1 MKKLQLLLLTL
12 LIPFLGYTQGSWIHI
27 QLMTDNYPSETS
39 WNITPPGGSPIII
52 ENDSNMLPNTMYDTV
67 VFLGGTIIASIYDSF
82 GDGLGSS
89 QWGGTDGWFMISNS
103 CQDTLMYVAGNFG
116 DSLVQTLTVAPCAP
130 PTFGCL
136 DPNGLNYDSTA
147 YFPGLCT
154 YPACGGL
161 LSDTVQ
167 QTCLPTGQTLVQF
180 FWQNDTSNGNC
191 NPVRFW
197 YWNENGVGPFQYG
210 LGPNQQDFAV
220 YAGNGQM
227 PPNWSVEHYGIV
239 EFADSTFSD
248 TMVYTP
254 TSCIAGCTDP
264 TQPTF
269 NPWATF
275 DDGSCSGT
283 TCDTN
288 ITYQITME
296 ITFDN
301 WPSETGWSI
310 TSGGYGVLQEELP
323 GAYNFNDIGQTYTY
337 TFCVDQAAGFELIV
351 TDTYGDGMAGTTSGG
366 SLDGMIVIYDCLGDT
381 IWYMDNPGFGS
392 TLYSGQQFGV
402 PCLSAPPVYGCMDD
416 DYQEFDPLATVDDSS
431 CVNLHVYGCTDPS
444 AFNYD
449 PNATINDIVP
459 DCQYQLWIGDAGGDG
474 WGNSYLG
481 VYQNGINFG
490 TFTMGPGSYQD
501 SFLLVL
507 DAGIPVNVYY
517 FEVGGPQQPPEE
529 VQFQTWHNSF
539 KLTNADG
546 VVLMHEGTNPFAN
559 NGQGALQSF
568 QSPFWTTY
576 SAIPFCGDYC
586 IPTVLGCM
594 DSLAFNYDSTAN
606 VDDGSC
612 IPYILGCMNVF
623 AINFNPLANV
633 DDGSC
638 IPFING
644 CTDSTADNYN
654 PLANTD
660 DGSCYYI
667 GCMDVAA
674 CNFDSTAT
682 VNNGCQYPV
691 PYYDC
696 NNVCLL
702 DSDGDGICDEL
713 EIPGCTNPIALNFD
727 ITATDDDGS
736 CILPIYGCTDP
747 LAFNYDPLANTDN
760 GSCIPVVFGCTD
772 PTQFNFD
779 PSANTDNGSCIPFI
793 YGCMDSTAFNYD
805 PLANTSNGSCIPVI
819 LGCTDTS
826 AINYN
831 PLANTE
837 DGSCLGIIYGCT
849 DPNYFNYNPLA
860 NTNDGSCIPFVYGC
874 TDATQFN
881 FDPLANTDDG
891 SCIPFIYGCIDPTQ
905 FNYDPL
911 ANTDNGSCI
920 PYVYGCTD
928 PTQFNYDPLANT
940 DNGSCIPFIYG
951 CTDSTALNYNLLAN
965 TNDNSCI
972 AVILGCTDSTAINY
986 NSLANTDD
994 GSCIATVLGC
1004 TDSTAFNYNPLA
1016 NVNDGSCVPY
1026 VYGCTDP
1033 TQFNYD
1039 PLANS
1044 DDGSCIPYI
1053 YGCMDATAFN
1063 YNPLANTDNGSCV
1076 PVIFG
1081 CTDST
1086 ALNYD
1091 VLANTDNGTCIL
1103 PITGCTDVSA
1113 YNYDP
1118 LANTSDSTACLYDAG
1133 CYGGPGIPYWL
1144 NDGCYA
1150 WVISVDDYCCTN
1162 DWDPTCQSMYDYCQ
1176 LGWPTNIP
1184 DVSALGIVVY
1194 PNPTRGLIHIE
1205 TRLKI
1210 EVELYDMTGKLLIK
1224 SNNAS
1229 NRIDIN
1235 NFPSGIYNMTIIH
1248 EDKRYSK
1255 RIIKN

>member
-27 QLMTDNYPSETS
+27 QLMTDDYPSETS
-39 WNITPPGGSPIII
+39 WNITPPGGSPIIV
-52 ENDSNMLPNTMYDTV
+52 ENDSNMLPNTMYDTIV
-67 VFLGGTIIASIYDSF
+67 QLGGTIITSIYDEF
-82 GDGLGSS
+82 GDGLSS
-89 QWGGTDGWFMISNS
+89 APFGGTDGWFMISNS

-130 PTFGCL
+130 PTIGCL
-136 DPNGLNYDSTA
+136 DPNGVNYASTA
-147 YFPGLCT
+147 YLPGPCT
-154 YPACGGL
+154 YPTCGGL

-180 FWQNDTSNGNC
+180 FWQNDISNGNC

-197 YWNENGVGPFQYG
+197 YWNEEGVGPFQYG

-227 PPNWSVEHYGIV
+227 PPNWSVEHYGMV

-248 TMVYTP
+248 TMAYTP

-275 DDGSCSGT
+275 DDGSCAGT

-288 ITYQITME
+288 TTYQITME

-301 WPSETGWSI
+301 WPSETGW
-310 TSGGYGVLQEELP
+310 TMNSGPYGILQQELP

-402 PCLSAPPVYGCMDD
+402 PCLSVPPVYGCMDD

-431 CVNLHVYGCTDPS
+431 CVNLHIYGCTDPS

-501 SFLLVL
+501 SFLLIL

-576 SAIPFCGDYC
+576 TAIPFCGDYC

-674 CNFDSTAT
+674 CNFDLTAT
-682 VNNGCQYPV
+682 VNNGCQYPAQ
-691 PYYDC
+691 YYDC

-747 LAFNYDPLANTDN
+747 LAFNYNPLANTDN

-772 PTQFNFD
+772 L
-779 PSANTDNGSCIPFI
+779 
-793 YGCMDSTAFNYD
+793 TA
-805 PLANTSNGSCIPVI
+805 L
-819 LGCTDTS
+819 
-826 AINYN
+826 
-831 PLANTE
+831 
-837 DGSCLGIIYGCT
+837 
-849 DPNYFNYNPLA
+849 
-860 NTNDGSCIPFVYGC
+860 
-874 TDATQFN
+874 
-881 FDPLANTDDG
+881 
-891 SCIPFIYGCIDPTQ
+891 
-905 FNYDPL
+905 NYDPL

-920 PYVYGCTD
+920 PYIYGCTD
-928 PTQFNYDPLANT
+928 STAFNYNPLANT
-940 DNGSCIPFIYG
+940 DNGSCISLIYG
-951 CTDSTALNYNLLAN
+951 CTDSTALNYNPLAN

-1063 YNPLANTDNGSCV
+1063 YNSLANTDNGSCIPVVLGCTDPTSFNFNPNANIDDGSCV
-1076 PVIFG
+1076 PVIIG
-1081 CTDST
+1081 CTDPT

-1205 TRLKI
+1205 TRLEI
-1210 EVELYDMTGKLLIK
+1210 EVEIYDMTGKLLIK
-1224 SNNAS
+1224 SNNTS

-1235 NFPSGIYNMTIIH
+1235 DFPSGIYNMTIIH

>member
-27 QLMTDNYPSETS
+27 KLMTDNYPSETS
-39 WNITPPGGSPIII
+39 WNITPPGGSPIIV
-52 ENDSNMLPNTMYDTV
+52 ENDSNMLPNTMYDTIV
-67 VFLGGTIIASIYDSF
+67 QLGGTIIASIYDEF
-82 GDGLGSS
+82 GDGLSS
-89 QWGGTDGWFMISNS
+89 APFGGTDGWFMISNS
-103 CQDTLMYVAGNFG
+103 CQDTLMYVAGDFG

-130 PTFGCL
+130 PTIGCL

-147 YFPGLCT
+147 YLPGPCT
-154 YPACGGL
+154 YPTCGGL

-180 FWQNDTSNGNC
+180 FWQNDISNGNC

-197 YWNENGVGPFQYG
+197 YWNEEGVGPFQYG

-227 PPNWSVEHYGIV
+227 PPNWSVEHYGMV

-248 TMVYTP
+248 TMAYTP

-275 DDGSCSGT
+275 DDGSCAGT

-288 ITYQITME
+288 TTYQITME

-301 WPSETGWSI
+301 WPSETGW
-310 TSGGYGVLQEELP
+310 TMNSGPYGILQQELP

-402 PCLSAPPVYGCMDD
+402 PCLSVPPVYGCMDD

-431 CVNLHVYGCTDPS
+431 CVNLHIYGCTDPS

-501 SFLLVL
+501 SFLLIL

-576 SAIPFCGDYC
+576 TAIPFCGDYC

-674 CNFDSTAT
+674 CNFDLTAT
-682 VNNGCQYPV
+682 VNNGCQYPAQ
-691 PYYDC
+691 YYDC

-747 LAFNYDPLANTDN
+747 LAFNYNPLANTDN

-772 PTQFNFD
+772 L
-779 PSANTDNGSCIPFI
+779 
-793 YGCMDSTAFNYD
+793 TA
-805 PLANTSNGSCIPVI
+805 L
-819 LGCTDTS
+819 
-826 AINYN
+826 
-831 PLANTE
+831 
-837 DGSCLGIIYGCT
+837 
-849 DPNYFNYNPLA
+849 
-860 NTNDGSCIPFVYGC
+860 
-874 TDATQFN
+874 
-881 FDPLANTDDG
+881 
-891 SCIPFIYGCIDPTQ
+891 
-905 FNYDPL
+905 NYDPL

-920 PYVYGCTD
+920 PYIYGCTD
-928 PTQFNYDPLANT
+928 STAFNYNPLANT
-940 DNGSCIPFIYG
+940 DNGSCISLIYG
-951 CTDSTALNYNLLAN
+951 CTDSTALNYNPLAN

-1063 YNPLANTDNGSCV
+1063 YNPLANTDNGSCI

-1205 TRLKI
+1205 TRLEI
-1210 EVELYDMTGKLLIK
+1210 EVEIYDMTGKLLIK
-1224 SNNAS
+1224 SNNTS

-1235 NFPSGIYNMTIIH
+1235 DFPSGIYNMTIIH

>member
-89 QWGGTDGWFMISNS
+89 QWGGNDGWFMISNS

-147 YFPGLCT
+147 YFPGPCT
-154 YPACGGL
+154 YPTCGGL

-180 FWQNDTSNGNC
+180 FWQNDISNGNC

-227 PPNWSVEHYGIV
+227 PPNWSVEHYGMV

-248 TMVYTP
+248 TMAYTP

-381 IWYMDNPGFGS
+381 IWYMDNPGFGNI
-392 TLYSGQQFGV
+392 LYSGQQFGV
-402 PCLSAPPVYGCMDD
+402 PCLSAPPVYGCTDD
-416 DYQEFDPLATVDDSS
+416 DYQEFDPLATVDDGS
-431 CVNLHVYGCTDPS
+431 CANLHVYGCTDPS

-691 PYYDC
+691 QYYDC

>member
-1 MKKLQLLLLTL
+1 MKKLILLFTLIPTL
-12 LIPFLGYTQGSWIHI
+12 LFSQGSWIHI

-39 WNITPPGGSPIII
+39 WNITPPGGSPIIV
-52 ENDSNMLPNTMYDTV
+52 ENDSNMLPNTMYDTI
-67 VFLGGTIIASIYDSF
+67 VFLGGTIVAGIYDQF

-116 DSLVQTLTVAPCAP
+116 DTLIQTLTVAPCAP
-130 PTFGCL
+130 PTIGCL
-136 DPNGLNYDSTA
+136 DPNGLDYDSTA
-147 YFPGLCT
+147 YLPGPCT

-180 FWQNDTSNGNC
+180 FWQNDTTNGNC

-197 YWNENGVGPFQYG
+197 YWNEEGVGPFQYG

-227 PPNWSVEHYGIV
+227 PPNWSVEHYGMV

-248 TMVYTP
+248 TMFYTP

-264 TQPTF
+264 TQPTY

-275 DDGSCSGT
+275 DDGSCAGT

-288 ITYQITME
+288 LTHQITME

-310 TSGGYGVLQEELP
+310 TSGGYGVLQDEQP

-337 TFCVDQAAGFELIV
+337 DFCVDKNAGFELIV
-351 TDTYGDGMAGTTSGG
+351 TDSYGDGMAGTTSGG
-366 SLDGMIVIYDCLGDT
+366 TLDGMIVIYDCLGDT
-381 IWYMDNPGFGS
+381 IWWMDNPGFGT
-392 TLYSGQQFGV
+392 TLYSGVQFGV

-416 DYQEFDPLATVDDSS
+416 DYQEYDPLATINDST
-431 CVNLHVYGCTDPS
+431 CTNLHIYGCTDPA

-449 PNATINDIVP
+449 PTASINDVVP
-459 DCQYQLWIGDAGGDG
+459 DCGYILEIRDAGGDG

-490 TFTMGPGSYQD
+490 TFTMGPGNYSQSFPLTLD
-501 SFLLVL
+501 S
-507 DAGIPVNVYY
+507 DAPVHVYY
-517 FEVGGPQQPPEE
+517 FEVGGPQQPPQE

-539 KLTNADG
+539 T
-546 VVLMHEGTNPFAN
+546 LMLNDPDSTILIEEGTNPFAN

-576 SAIPFCGDYC
+576 SATPYCGDYC
-586 IPTVLGCM
+586 IETILGCM
-594 DSLAFNYDSTAN
+594 DSLAFNYNDSAN
-606 VDDGSC
+606 VDDGNC
-612 IPYILGCMNVF
+612 EPFIFGCTNTL
-623 AINFNPLANV
+623 AFNYDSTANT

-638 IPFING
+638 VPISYG
-644 CTDSTADNYN
+644 CLDPIADNFN
-654 PLANTD
+654 SLANTD

-667 GCMDVAA
+667 GCTDIAA
-674 CNFDSTAT
+674 CNYDSTAT
-682 VNNGCQYPV
+682 VNNGCQYP
-691 PYYDC
+691 PQYYDC
-696 NNVCLL
+696 NNVCLS
-702 DSDGDGICDEL
+702 DIDGDGICDEL

-736 CILPIYGCTDP
+736 CTLPIYGCTDP
-747 LAFNYDPLANTDN
+747 LAFNFDPLANTDNGSCVPVVFGCTDNTQFNYDPAANTDNGSCTPYVYGCMDSTAFNFNALANTDN
-760 GSCIPVVFGCTD
+760 GSCIPVV
-772 PTQFNFD
+772 
-779 PSANTDNGSCIPFI
+779 
-793 YGCMDSTAFNYD
+793 
-805 PLANTSNGSCIPVI
+805 

-849 DPNYFNYNPLA
+849 DSNYFNYNPLA

-874 TDATQFN
+874 MDNTQFN
-881 FDPLANTDDG
+881 FDPNANTDDG
-891 SCIPFIYGCIDPTQ
+891 SCIPIINGCTDNTQWNYDPSANTDNGSCLPYIFGCTDPLA

-911 ANTDNGSCI
+911 ANTDNGAC
-920 PYVYGCTD
+920 V
-928 PTQFNYDPLANT
+928 
-940 DNGSCIPFIYG
+940 PF
-951 CTDSTALNYNLLAN
+951 
-965 TNDNSCI
+965 
-972 AVILGCTDSTAINY
+972 VLGCTDSLAINY
-986 NSLANTDD
+986 NLLANTDD
-994 GSCIATVLGC
+994 GSCIAQLLGC

-1016 NVNDGSCVPY
+1016 NTDDGSCVPVILGCMDATAFNY
-1026 VYGCTDP
+1026 NVNANTDDGSCLPIVLGCTDP
-1033 TQFNYD
+1033 TQFNFNVN
-1039 PLANS
+1039 ANT

-1063 YNPLANTDNGSCV
+1063 YDPLANTDNGSCI

-1086 ALNYD
+1086 ALNYNI
-1091 VLANTDNGTCIL
+1091 LANTDNGTCIL
-1103 PITGCTDVSA
+1103 PIIGCTDVGA
-1113 YNYDP
+1113 WNYDP

-1133 CYGGPGIPYWL
+1133 CYGGPGVPYWL
-1144 NDGCYA
+1144 NDGCFA
-1150 WVISVDDYCCTN
+1150 WVIDVDNYCCTN
-1162 DWDPTCQSMYDYCQ
+1162 DWDASCQTMYDYCQ
-1176 LGWPTNIP
+1176 LGWPTSIE
-1184 DVSALGIVVY
+1184 DISSMGIMVY
-1194 PNPTRGLIHIE
+1194 PNPTGDILNID
-1205 TRLKI
+1205 TRLEI
-1210 EVELYDMTGKLLIK
+1210 EVEIYDLMGKL
-1224 SNNAS
+1224 
-1229 NRIDIN
+1229 
-1235 NFPSGIYNMTIIH
+1235 MTR
-1248 EDKRYSK
+1248 ENSK
-1255 RIIKN
+1255 RINLSDYPNGVYNLILIYNDKRFNTRVIKQ

>member
-1 MKKLQLLLLTL
+1 MKKLLLIFTLIPTL
-12 LIPFLGYTQGSWIHI
+12 LFSQGSWIHI
-27 QLMTDNYPSETS
+27 QLMTDDYPSETS
-39 WNITPPGGSPIII
+39 WNITPPGGSPIIV

-67 VFLGGTIIASIYDSF
+67 VFLGGTIIAGIYDSF

-130 PTFGCL
+130 PITGCT
-136 DPNGLNYDSTA
+136 DPNALNYDSTA
-147 YFPGLCT
+147 YISDNSLCT
-154 YPACGGL
+154 YPPCSGF
-161 LSDTVQ
+161 LSYNVQ
-167 QTCLPTGQTLVQF
+167 QNCLPTGQTLVQF
-180 FWQNDTSNGNC
+180 FWQTDTSNANC

-197 YWNENGVGPFQYG
+197 YWNEEGVGPFQYG

-227 PPNWSVEHYGIV
+227 PPNWSVEHYGMV

-248 TMVYTP
+248 TMAYTP

-301 WPSETGWSI
+301 WPSETGWSM
-310 TSGGYGVLQEELP
+310 TSGPYGILQQELP

-351 TDTYGDGMAGTTSGG
+351 TDSYGDGMAGTTSGG
-366 SLDGMIVIYDCLGDT
+366 TLDGMIVIYDCLGDT

-416 DYQEFDPLATVDDSS
+416 DYQEYDPLATVDDSS

-507 DAGIPVNVYY
+507 DAGIPVDVYY

-594 DSLAFNYDSTAN
+594 DSLAFNYDSLAN

-612 IPYILGCMNVF
+612 IPYVLGCMNVF

-667 GCMDVAA
+667 GCMDMAA
-674 CNFDSTAT
+674 CNYDSTAT
-682 VNNGCQYPV
+682 IDNGCQYP
-691 PYYDC
+691 PQYYDC

-702 DSDGDGICDEL
+702 DTDGDGICDEL

-727 ITATDDDGS
+727 IAATDDDGT

-747 LAFNYDPLANTDN
+747 TAFNYDPLANTDN
-760 GSCIPVVFGCTD
+760 GSCIPFVYGCTD
-772 PTQFNFD
+772 PLAFNYDPTANTDNGSCTPIVYGCTDSTQFNFNPLANTDNGSCVPFIYGCTDSTAINYNPLANTDDLTCIAYLYGCTDPIALNYNALANTDDGTCILPIYGCMDMTAFNYDPAANTDDGSCIPFIYGCTDPLQFNYDATANTDDGSCIPFIYGCTDATAFNYD

-793 YGCMDSTAFNYD
+793 FGCTDSTA
-805 PLANTSNGSCIPVI
+805 
-819 LGCTDTS
+819 
-826 AINYN
+826 
-831 PLANTE
+831 
-837 DGSCLGIIYGCT
+837 
-849 DPNYFNYNPLA
+849 
-860 NTNDGSCIPFVYGC
+860 
-874 TDATQFN
+874 
-881 FDPLANTDDG
+881 
-891 SCIPFIYGCIDPTQ
+891 

-911 ANTDNGSCI
+911 ANTDNGSCLGI
-920 PYVYGCTD
+920 VYGCTN
-928 PTQFNYDPLANT
+928 PNALNYDP
-940 DNGSCIPFIYG
+940 
-951 CTDSTALNYNLLAN
+951 
-965 TNDNSCI
+965 
-972 AVILGCTDSTAINY
+972 
-986 NSLANTDD
+986 LANTDD
-994 GSCIATVLGC
+994 GSCISFIYGC
-1004 TDSTAFNYNPLA
+1004 TDST
-1016 NVNDGSCVPY
+1016 
-1026 VYGCTDP
+1026 
-1033 TQFNYD
+1033 
-1039 PLANS
+1039 
-1044 DDGSCIPYI
+1044 
-1053 YGCMDATAFN
+1053 MFN
-1063 YNPLANTDNGSCV
+1063 YNPLANTDNGSCIPFV
-1076 PVIFG
+1076 YG
-1081 CTDST
+1081 CTD
-1086 ALNYD
+1086 AAAFNYD
-1091 VLANTDNGTCIL
+1091 PLANTNDNSCCLIAGCTDPLAVNYNEFACYDDNSCITAV
-1103 PITGCTDVSA
+1103 PGCTDVSA
-1113 YNYDP
+1113 YNYNP
-1118 LANTSDSTACLYDAG
+1118 AANVSDSTACLYDAG
-1133 CYGGPGIPYWL
+1133 CYGGPGNPYWL

-1150 WVISVDDYCCTN
+1150 WVIDVDDYCCTN
-1162 DWDPTCQSMYDYCQ
+1162 DWDANCQSMYDYCQ
-1176 LGWPTNIP
+1176 LGWPTSVD
-1184 DVSALGIVVY
+1184 DVASMGIMVY
-1194 PNPTRGLIHIE
+1194 PNPTGDMLNID
-1205 TRLKI
+1205 TRLDV
-1210 EVELYDMTGKLLIK
+1210 EVEIYDLMGKL
-1224 SNNAS
+1224 
-1229 NRIDIN
+1229 
-1235 NFPSGIYNMTIIH
+1235 MTR
-1248 EDKRYSK
+1248 ENSK
-1255 RIIKN
+1255 RINLSDYPNGVYNLILIYNNKRFTTRVVKQ

>member
-1 MKKLQLLLLTL
+1 MKKLQLLLLIL

-27 QLMTDNYPSETS
+27 QLMTDDYPSETS

-52 ENDSNMLPNTMYDTV
+52 ENDTAMLPNTMYDTI
-67 VFLGGTIIASIYDSF
+67 VFLGGTIVTSIYDQF

-89 QWGGTDGWFMISNS
+89 QWGGTDGWFMISNL

-130 PTFGCL
+130 PTIGCL
-136 DPNGLNYDSTA
+136 DPNGLDYDSTA
-147 YFPGLCT
+147 YIPGPCT
-154 YPACGGL
+154 YPVCGGL

-167 QTCLPTGQTLVQF
+167 QTCLSTGQTLVQF
-180 FWQNDTSNGNC
+180 FWQNDTTNNNC
-191 NPVRFW
+191 NPVKFW
-197 YWNENGVGPFQYG
+197 YWNEEGVGPFQYG
-210 LGPNQQDFAV
+210 LAPNQQDFAV

-227 PPNWSVEHYGIV
+227 PPNWSVEHYGMV

-248 TMVYTP
+248 TIAYTP
-254 TSCIAGCTDP
+254 TPCIAGCTDP

-301 WPSETGWSI
+301 WPSETGWTI
-310 TSGGYGVLQEELP
+310 NSGAYGILQEELP
-323 GAYNFNDIGQTYTY
+323 GSYNFNDIGQTYTY
-337 TFCVDQAAGFELIV
+337 TFCVDQVAGFELIV

-366 SLDGMIVIYDCLGDT
+366 SLDGMIIIYDCLGDT
-381 IWYMDNPGFGS
+381 IWWMDNPGFGS

-402 PCLSAPPVYGCMDD
+402 SCLSVPPVYGCMDN

-431 CVNLHVYGCTDPS
+431 CVNLHIYGCTDPS

-481 VYQNGINFG
+481 VYQNGVNFG

-638 IPFING
+638 IPFVNG

-654 PLANTD
+654 PLANTN

-691 PYYDC
+691 QYYDC

-702 DSDGDGICDEL
+702 DTDGDGICNEL

-727 ITATDDDGS
+727 ITATDDNGS
-736 CILPIYGCTDP
+736 CVLPIYGCTDP
-747 LAFNYDPLANTDN
+747 LAFNYNSLANTDN
-760 GSCIPVVFGCTD
+760 GYCIPVIFGCTD
-772 PTQFNFD
+772 
-779 PSANTDNGSCIPFI
+779 
-793 YGCMDSTAFNYD
+793 
-805 PLANTSNGSCIPVI
+805 L
-819 LGCTDTS
+819 
-826 AINYN
+826 
-831 PLANTE
+831 
-837 DGSCLGIIYGCT
+837 
-849 DPNYFNYNPLA
+849 
-860 NTNDGSCIPFVYGC
+860 
-874 TDATQFN
+874 
-881 FDPLANTDDG
+881 
-891 SCIPFIYGCIDPTQ
+891 
-905 FNYDPL
+905 
-911 ANTDNGSCI
+911 
-920 PYVYGCTD
+920 
-928 PTQFNYDPLANT
+928 
-940 DNGSCIPFIYG
+940 
-951 CTDSTALNYNLLAN
+951 TAL
-965 TNDNSCI
+965 
-972 AVILGCTDSTAINY
+972 
-986 NSLANTDD
+986 
-994 GSCIATVLGC
+994 
-1004 TDSTAFNYNPLA
+1004 
-1016 NVNDGSCVPY
+1016 
-1026 VYGCTDP
+1026 
-1033 TQFNYD
+1033 NYD

-1063 YNPLANTDNGSCV
+1063 YNPLANTDNGSCI

-1086 ALNYD
+1086 ALNYN

-1162 DWDPTCQSMYDYCQ
+1162 DWDANCQSIYDYCQ

-1205 TRLKI
+1205 TRLEI